1 MTRPRAEV
9 LHTALGRLHAG
20 AFAEVIALL
29 APLRRANGE
38 DVEAALLHGLACA
51 GDGNPTEAARVLG
64 QVAQLRPKAPHPA
77 VDVIALLSKSA
88 VPAAIDAYFNAGL
101 ALAPQDARLL
111 LVAGGW
117 LQRNSRGEQA
127 RPLLERAVA
136 LQPSLSAAQISLAA
150 VEAESG
156 ELDEAIA
163 RLRGTLERDPG
174 NAAALGNLGA
184 ALGVQARFDEALGC
198 FEQARRL
205 APRQVQ
211 IAINHGIA
219 RLKCG
224 QLAQG
229 WADLNL
235 RLGLPGHALLPPHK
249 LLPVLAPGVR
259 LDGRTVLVTHDS
271 GYGDTLQFARYLPML
286 RARGARV
293 LLWVPQPLNRLM
305 AETAEVFSDN
315 RAWPLHDF
323 HCPIIR
329 LAEVFATTL
338 ETIPAEVPYLRVDPA
353 LMASWAQRLPEAAGK
368 RVGLVW
374 AGSSRE
380 SNLELLSVDRRRSI
394 DPALL
399 SPLLAVPGV
408 TWVSLQLGRPHP
420 GFEIFD
426 PMPDVTD
433 FADTAAIIA
442 SLDAVVSVDTSVA
455 HLAGALGKPV
465 LLLDRADHCWRWL
478 AERTDSP
485 WYPTLLIF
493 RQRQW
498 GDWSTP
504 IREIAETLSP
514 A

>member
-1 MTRPRAEV
+1 MTRPRAEL
-9 LHTALGRLHAG
+9 LHTALDRLHAG
-20 AFAEVIALL
+20 AFAEVIALV
-29 APLRRANGE
+29 APLHRDNDE
-38 DVEAALLHGLACA
+38 DVEAALLYGLSCA
-51 GDGNPTEAARVLG
+51 GCGNPTEAARALG
-64 QVAQLRPKAPHPA
+64 QVARLRPMAPHPA
-77 VDVIALLSKSA
+77 HDVIALLSKSTGD
-88 VPAAIDAYFNAGL
+88 AAIVDYLNEAL
-101 ALAPQDARLL
+101 ALAPQDTRLL
-111 LVAGGW
+111 SAAGGW
-117 LQRNSRGEQA
+117 LQRTSRGEQA

-136 LQPSLSAAQISLAA
+136 LQPTQSAPQISLAA
-150 VEAESG
+150 VEAELG

-163 RLRGTLERDPG
+163 RLRGVLERDPT

-184 ALGVQARFDEALGC
+184 VFGVQARFDAALGC

-205 APRQVQ
+205 APRQMQ

-219 RLKCG
+219 RLKSG

-235 RLGLPGHALLPPHK
+235 RLALPGHALLPPHK
-249 LLPVLAPGVR
+249 LLPVLAPGAR

-271 GYGDTLQFARYLPML
+271 GFGDTIQFARYLPML

-293 LLWVPQPLNRLM
+293 LLWVPQPLHRLLAGS
-305 AETAEVFSDN
+305 AEAFSDN

-338 ETIPAEVPYLRVDPA
+338 DTIPAEVPYLRADPVLTA
-353 LMASWAQRLPEAAGK
+353 IWARRLPQTTNR

-380 SNLELLSVDRRRSI
+380 SNPELLSVDRRRSI

-399 SPLLAVPGV
+399 SPLLEVPGV

-420 GFEIFD
+420 GFDIVD
-426 PMPDVTD
+426 PMPDVAD

-465 LLLDRADHCWRWL
+465 LLLDRADNCWRWL
-478 AERTDSP
+478 TGRTDSP

-493 RQRQW
+493 RQQQW

-504 IREIAETLSP
+504 IRAIAETLSP
-514 A
+514 P

>member
-1 MTRPRAEV
+1 MTRPRAEL

-20 AFAEVIALL
+20 AYGEVIALL
-29 APLRRANGE
+29 APLRADAE
-38 DVEAALLHGLACA
+38 DIEAALLHGLACA
-51 GDGNPTEAARVLG
+51 GDGHPAEAARILG
-64 QVAQLRPKAPHPA
+64 HVAQLRPNAPHPA
-77 VDVIALLSKSA
+77 HDVIGLLSKSA
-88 VPAAIDAYFNAGL
+88 GATAIDAYFNAAL

-111 LVAGGW
+111 STAGGW
-117 LQRNSRGEQA
+117 MLRNSRGEQA

-136 LQPSLSAAQISLAA
+136 LQPGLSAAQISLAA
-150 VEAESG
+150 VQAESG

-163 RLRGTLERDPG
+163 RLRGVLEREPA

-184 ALGVQARFDEALGC
+184 ALGVQARFDEALRS

-219 RLKCG
+219 RLKSG

-249 LLPVLAPGVR
+249 LLPVLAPGAR

-271 GYGDTLQFARYLPML
+271 GYGDTIQFARYLPML

-293 LLWVPQPLNRLM
+293 LLWVPPPLHRLM
-305 AETAEVFSDN
+305 AATAEVFSDN

-329 LAEVFATTL
+329 LAEVFSTTL
-338 ETIPAEVPYLRVDPA
+338 ETIPAEVPYLKADPA
-353 LMASWAQRLPEAAGK
+353 LTASWAQRLPPPTQK

-380 SNLELLSVDRRRSI
+380 SNPELLSVDRRRSI

-399 SPLLAVPGV
+399 SPLLEVPGV

-420 GFEIFD
+420 GFDIFD
-426 PMPDVTD
+426 PMPEVTD
-433 FADTAAIIA
+433 FADTAAIIT

-465 LLLDRADHCWRWL
+465 LLLDRADNCWRWL
-478 AERTDSP
+478 AGRTDSP
-485 WYPTLLIF
+485 WYPSLLIF
-493 RQRQW
+493 RQQQW
-498 GDWSTP
+498 GDWSQP
-504 IREIAETLSP
+504 IRAVAETLSP

>member
-1 MTRPRAEV
+1 MTRPRAEL

-20 AFAEVIALL
+20 AFAEVTALV
-29 APLRRANGE
+29 APLHRANAE
-38 DVEAALLHGLACA
+38 DVEAALLYGLACA
-51 GDGNPTEAARVLG
+51 GDDNPAEAARALA
-64 QVAQLRPKAPHPA
+64 QVAHLRPNAPHPA
-77 VDVIALLSKSA
+77 HDVIALLSKSA
-88 VPAAIDAYFNAGL
+88 GDAAIVAYFNAAL

-111 LVAGGW
+111 SIAGGW
-117 LQRNSRGEQA
+117 LQRTSRGEQA
-127 RPLLERAVA
+127 RPLLENAVA
-136 LQPSLSAAQISLAA
+136 LQPTLSAAQISLAA
-150 VEAESG
+150 VEAEQG
-156 ELDEAIA
+156 ELDQAIV
-163 RLRGTLERDPG
+163 RLRGVLERDPS

-219 RLKCG
+219 RLKSG

-235 RLGLPGHALLPPHK
+235 RLVLPGHALLPPHK
-249 LLPVLAPGVR
+249 LLPVLAPATR
-259 LDGRTVLVTHDS
+259 LDRRTVLVTHDS
-271 GYGDTLQFARYLPML
+271 GYGDTIQFARYLPML

-293 LLWVPQPLNRLM
+293 LLWVPQPLHRLM
-305 AETAEVFSDN
+305 ADSAEVFSDN
-315 RAWPLHDF
+315 RAWPLYDF

-338 ETIPAEVPYLRVDPA
+338 ETIPENVPYLRADPA
-353 LMASWAQRLPEAAGK
+353 LVESWAQRLPQTTNK

-374 AGSSRE
+374 AGSTRE
-380 SNLELLSVDRRRSI
+380 TNPELLSVDRRRSI

-408 TWVSLQLGRPHP
+408 TWVSLQLGRPHS
-420 GFEIFD
+420 GFDIFD
-426 PMPDVTD
+426 PMPDVAD

-465 LLLDRADHCWRWL
+465 LLLDRADNCWRWL
-478 AERTDSP
+478 TGRTDSP

-504 IREIAETLSP
+504 IREIAETLSAP
-514 A
+514 